1 MSWRSCGAGSRGRPS
16 SRSIGFSVLDVA
28 PAALAATFLTSI
40 AGVLT
45 YAVLSLGGKGDIAP
59 DWAVGVGMGLGG
71 LAGPNLGSAC
81 STVCRRG
88 RCGAGSDCSRWRS
101 GFATP
106 CSSSPDRTLRW

>member
-16 SRSIGFSVLDVA
+16 SRSIGFSVLEVA

-45 YAVLSLGGKGDIAP
+45 YAVLSLGGKGDIAL

-71 LAGPNLGSAC
+71 LAGPNLGI
-81 STVCRRG
+81 RLQHRL
-88 RCGAGSDCSRWRS
+88 
-101 GFATP
+101 P
-106 CSSSPDRTLRW
+106 ERTLRRGLGLLALALGVRYALQFLT